1 MLLNSFTRL
10 AAARLTP
17 LLILLAAISSL
28 CVHAQE
34 FRALVTGRIVDSS
47 GASIAGAQV
56 SIVNTATGTRTAA
69 VSGSDGDFA
78 LTQLAPGEYELSVEA
93 PGFRAYVRKGIT
105 LAVGDKANLDIKMEI
120 GDVKSSVEVTADLV
134 GIEANQDITGQ
145 LINNKSVTEL
155 PLNGRNVFMLVQ
167 LSAGVVFTVTNF
179 ARAGPPV
186 RAPTTYSDS
195 SACTAASRTPARF
208 YWMACQ
214 SKQTA
219 NRATSR

>member
-1 MLLNSFTRL
+1 MGLRNNSTDPHEIFQEHYCILSVFHVQYLFWSSAAPSPSPNRCSVVLDLKKFFWKNGMLLNSFTRSR
-10 AAARLTP
+10 AARLTP

-105 LAVGDKANLDIKMEI
+105 LAVGDKVNLD
-120 GDVKSSVEVTADLV
+120 
-134 GIEANQDITGQ
+134 
-145 LINNKSVTEL
+145 
-155 PLNGRNVFMLVQ
+155 
-167 LSAGVVFTVTNF
+167 
-179 ARAGPPV
+179 
-186 RAPTTYSDS
+186 
-195 SACTAASRTPARF
+195 
-208 YWMACQ
+208 
-214 SKQTA
+214 
-219 NRATSR
+219 